1 MVIFMII
8 QVQIATDKDL
18 LIDPTILEF
27 KNTENECREDQA
39 AKNYLN
45 LILIESFNNIFILHG
60 VGLARFLL
68 KRVLTCNKDWKP
80 EFEVSKYIVWVLYFQ
95 LLLWYSLII
104 FPILAIL
111 QPFLM
116 YIIFKSYYFFLTY
129 AKKPQANSI
138 KDETAYL
145 M

>member
-68 KRVLTCNKDWKP
+68 KRVLTCNRDWRP
-80 EFEVSKYIVWVLYFQ
+80 EFEVSRYIVWVLYFQ

-104 FPILAIL
+104 FPILAII

-116 YIIFKSYYFFLTY
+116 YIIFKSYYFYLT
-129 AKKPQANSI
+129 
-138 KDETAYL
+138 
-145 M
+145 